1 MTRANSHWVTNSL
14 MLFWV
19 LSKLILR
26 LEMGKKVVYLEIV
39 MAFLVCQLGKV
50 QSPLVQS
57 KTNLGDCEVILQ
69 IYLKLL
75 MS

>member
-26 LEMGKKVVYLEIV
+26 LEMGKKWFIW
-39 MAFLVCQLGKV
+39 K
-50 QSPLVQS
+50 S
-57 KTNLGDCEVILQ
+57 
-69 IYLKLL
+69 
-75 MS
+75 